1 MIDCFIIDLL
11 FVIITIGFH
20 ANERIINDAEELVLK
35 YSNQEITLED
45 YNTEVRNLNYELQKS
60 NISVNIVSFVI
71 IAGYYFVFNY
81 LNSGQTI
88 GKKLCKIKVVEKGE
102 RPRLKA
108 IILRGLIIYGILSTL
123 YNIIF
128 VYLFDAKEFSYGYTI
143 VTYLESLFSIIC
155 LFMVLYR
162 KDRRGLH
169 DIMAGTEVI
178 EEGGQN
184 GKN

>member
-71 IAGYYFVFNY
+71 IAGY
-81 LNSGQTI
+81 
-88 GKKLCKIKVVEKGE
+88 
-102 RPRLKA
+102 
-108 IILRGLIIYGILSTL
+108 
-123 YNIIF
+123 
-128 VYLFDAKEFSYGYTI
+128 
-143 VTYLESLFSIIC
+143 
-155 LFMVLYR
+155 
-162 KDRRGLH
+162 
-169 DIMAGTEVI
+169 
-178 EEGGQN
+178 
-184 GKN
+184 